1 MEENPQPTSIKERM
15 LLICNMKGVSPNKL
29 SQDLGKSRDYI
40 RTISENYTVDLLRS
54 INRIYP
60 DINLMWLITGQ
71 GSMVIDTSL
80 ESMDFHSLL
89 NLYMAERE
97 KNDRLQQEVSSL
109 KNEIVNL
116 LKKLAEGGESKAV

>member
-29 SQDLGKSRDYI
+29 SQDLGKSRGYI